1 VTTERKGGRL
11 AIILPA
17 AELADPVPNCSI
29 TDVIALS
36 HFFHGL
42 FFHKHGAKCFVTSVR
57 RFHGVNKEIS
67 VIESVHCRLLEKL
80 SSI

>member
-1 VTTERKGGRL
+1 MGQKGGRL

-17 AELADPVPNCSI
+17 AKIANPVTDRPI

-36 HFFHGL
+36 HFLHRL
-42 FFHKHGAKCFVTSVR
+42 FFHKHGTKCFVTSVR
-57 RFHGVNKEIS
+57 RFHGVNEEIS
-67 VIESVHCRLLEKL
+67 VIESVHGRLLEKM

>member
-1 VTTERKGGRL
+1 VTTGRKGGRL

-17 AELADPVPNCSI
+17 AKLTDPVADRSI

-36 HFFHGL
+36 HFLHGP
-42 FFHKHGAKCFVTSVR
+42 FFHKHTAQGFVSSVR
-57 RFHGVNKEIS
+57 RFRGVNKKIS
-67 VIESVHCRLLEKL
+67 VIESVHYRLLEKL